1 MMRLMEDRAGHLSDR
16 HGSHD
21 FESLFAE
28 AAPGVWRTMVAF
40 TGGRREVAEEA
51 TAEAFARA
59 LAHADGIRDPLPWIY
74 RTAFRLAKEELR
86 RERRPM
92 PTPDMITY
100 MPAGTGEVIRAL
112 SQLSP
117 NQRMAVILR
126 YEADLSND
134 EVARR
139 MGVAQ
144 ATVRVHLFRARAR
157 LRQLLGSEEIDD
169 E

>member
-1 MMRLMEDRAGHLSDR
+1 MSLMEGQAEDVSGR

-28 AAPGVWRTMVAF
+28 AAPGVWRTMLVF
-40 TGGRREVAEEA
+40 TGGRRDVAEEA

-59 LAHADGIRDPLPWIY
+59 LAHSAGIRDPLPWIY
-74 RTAFRLAKEELR
+74 RTAFRLAKEELQ
-86 RERRPM
+86 RERRPLV
-92 PTPDMITY
+92 TPDVVVDV
-100 MPAGTGEVIRAL
+100 PAGTGEVIRAL
-112 SQLSP
+112 QRLSP

-126 YEADLSND
+126 HEADLSID

-139 MGVAQ
+139 MGIAP

-157 LRQLLGSEEIDD
+157 LRQLLGSEEVGD